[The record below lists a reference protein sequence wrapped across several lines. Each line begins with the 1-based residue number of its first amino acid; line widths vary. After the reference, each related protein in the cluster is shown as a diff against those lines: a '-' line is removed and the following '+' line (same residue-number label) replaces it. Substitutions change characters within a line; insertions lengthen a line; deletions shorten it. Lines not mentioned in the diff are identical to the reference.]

1 MFTCVDFCP
10 QLSHKLWW
18 SVTPLFSSDLT
29 RIHIS
34 RCPKF
39 IPTSF
44 FQIPSS
50 SHRKNLAQARRAELL
65 SPHLSLQLSSL
76 CTATYQS
83 TLFLSVCSI
92 PITRTLTQFPS
103 LSLSWTVLQSLDPF
117 HLSPKLFPSCI
128 SKIKIQTCWWKDTSH
143 PSLFVQP
150 LRIFPPLTKQL
161 PNSDWQRR
169 HLASCP
175 WLAIQWCLAI

>member
-1 MFTCVDFCP
+1 MSELKEEKFSIPTGERRSFYSFQFKGRVEKHEITQPTGRKSLNQNNLDRGRHQQLPDHGSQSQSPGEKQAVFTCVDFCP

-18 SVTPLFSSDLT
+18 SVAPLFSSDLT

-65 SPHLSLQLSSL
+65 SSSVSPTLFTVHSHLSVNSV
-76 CTATYQS
+76 
-83 TLFLSVCSI
+83 SVC
-92 PITRTLTQFPS
+92 
-103 LSLSWTVLQSLDPF
+103 VL
-117 HLSPKLFPSCI
+117 H
-128 SKIKIQTCWWKDTSH
+128 SH
-143 PSLFVQP
+143 
-150 LRIFPPLTKQL
+150 
-161 PNSDWQRR
+161 
-169 HLASCP
+169 H
-175 WLAIQWCLAI
+175 